1 MQNDGMVAWAPCQE
15 FPQESNC
22 PKNYAWFGQTHLA
35 RFPRDLLQQPLVDT
49 LEEFDLAAQV

>member
-15 FPQESNC
+15 LPQESNC

-35 RFPRDLLQQPLVDT
+35 RFPRDLLQQPDT